1 MVEWNVFLL
10 PTTELSCEE
19 RNTTKTI
26 NLERSN
32 HPKRIY
38 WMLNVLLPLRE
49 AVKQV
54 PHWNTERLCG
64 THKQQPLHNSTLT
77 VYLSWNFYRSN
88 FSSPKNVNNFK
99 TICILE
105 SIILLQAIIQTEAT
119 RFACTRLWNYHLYIV
134 HLLPETIINRKWI
147 SNKISLPFDWRF
159 SCSLLTARVPWI
171 GQIELFTSV
180 ATREF
185 HFILLRWCNGHEI
198 IVNEMISCTL
208 NVAVP
213 LGTGSFLKVLSFW
226 GILPMW
232 HFVFCRISLSLYCWW
247 IAFKSYA
254 IF

>member
-159 SCSLLTARVPWI
+159 SCSLLTLV
-171 GQIELFTSV
+171 S
-180 ATREF
+180 RESDKLNCLLLSQQEN
-185 HFILLRWCNGHEI
+185 FI
-198 IVNEMISCTL
+198 
-208 NVAVP
+208 
-213 LGTGSFLKVLSFW
+213 SFCLDDAMDTKLSW
-226 GILPMW
+226 MKWYLA
-232 HFVFCRISLSLYCWW
+232 H
-247 IAFKSYA
+247 
-254 IF
+254 